1 MTGRPF
7 DMRAEPVE
15 APKSARAEPVE
26 ARLTPR
32 SAADKG
38 LPVLPRKPSQQ
49 AGIVHLGLSN
59 FHRAHQA
66 VYTGKALDLE
76 EGPWGI
82 VGVAR
87 QSRDVL
93 DAMTD
98 QDRAYA
104 VLSLEGN
111 SADIQVL
118 QAHQELILAVTDPE
132 RVVARLADPAIQIIT
147 VTVTEAGY
155 TFD

>member
-1 MTGRPF
+1 MTGR
-7 DMRAEPVE
+7 ATETL
-15 APKSARAEPVE
+15 E

-38 LPVLPRKPSQQ
+38 FPVSPRQRSHE

-66 VYTGKALDLE
+66 VYTAQALDLE

-98 QDRAYA
+98 KT
-104 VLSLEGN
+104 
-111 SADIQVL
+111 
-118 QAHQELILAVTDPE
+118 LATPFF
-132 RVVARLADPAIQIIT
+132 LWKAIRRRSRSSRRT
-147 VTVTEAGY
+147 RS
-155 TFD
+155 

>member
-1 MTGRPF
+1 MRPFRTPTDSLREGCIPATNPGWELSLTRRLRLSTRTCRPIFRSISSWMEQSMTGRS
-7 DMRAEPVE
+7 AEL
-15 APKSARAEPVE
+15 VE

-38 LPVLPRKPSQQ
+38 LPVLPGRPSQQ
-49 AGIVHLGLSN
+49 PAAIVHLGLSN

-66 VYTGKALDLE
+66 IYTAQALDLE

-93 DAMTD
+93 EAMND
-98 QDRAYA
+98 Q
-104 VLSLEGN
+104 
-111 SADIQVL
+111 
-118 QAHQELILAVTDPE
+118 
-132 RVVARLADPAIQIIT
+132 
-147 VTVTEAGY
+147 
-155 TFD
+155 